1 MVADHL
7 VLHPQLEGGNFI
19 IKAIWLPGSQTELAL
34 VTADFIK
41 IYDLSKDAISPKYF
55 FLVPAG
61 KVRDCTFFCNESVN
75 IFFKYSKKKFLKKM
89 HIIKLKK
96 KKIFLVRLQL
106 HISNVF
112 GWSHLYSRNV

>member
-1 MVADHL
+1 MTFSSNGLVADHL

-41 IYDLSKDAISPKYF
+41 IYDLGKDAISPKYF

-61 KVRDCTFFCNESVN
+61 KVRDCTFYCNESVSHVASSLK
-75 IFFKYSKKKFLKKM
+75 FFKC
-89 HIIKLKK
+89 
-96 KKIFLVRLQL
+96 KILSLPMFPQIER
-106 HISNVF
+106 
-112 GWSHLYSRNV
+112 

>member
-1 MVADHL
+1 MQDCHIVTFSSNGSVADHL

-61 KVRDCTFFCNESVN
+61 KVRDCTFYCNESVSC
-75 IFFKYSKKKFLKKM
+75 IHLFFNCAFLT
-89 HIIKLKK
+89 
-96 KKIFLVRLQL
+96 V
-106 HISNVF
+106 N
-112 GWSHLYSRNV
+112 